1 MASTHDCG
9 SSPFSI
15 DEKPNH
21 GLPDPARVVA
31 LQKITNRVEGTRMA
45 AEALRT

>member
-15 DEKPNH
+15 DQNPNH
-21 GLPDPARVVA
+21 GLPDFVRDVA